1 MKKWTSDDYTYAMD
15 SDVISHG
22 YEIDLQTEKHQ
33 NYDIS
38 EVSLSYTEKKY
49 PYELQHLPVN
59 NLQSCKLH
67 IILIRIFL

>member
-22 YEIDLQTEKHQ
+22 YETDLQTEEHQ

-38 EVSLSYTEKKY
+38 GVSLF
-49 PYELQHLPVN
+49 
-59 NLQSCKLH
+59 KLH
-67 IILIRIFL
+67 